1 MPASDLVLAVDQIR
15 FARGYTLQLIAD
27 VNPTEWFRMP
37 AGGVTHVAWQLGH
50 LAMAE
55 YRLALERTRGRR
67 PEDDA
72 LIDEAFL
79 KRFGRDS
86 APSPDARQYPS
97 ATEIRSVLDRVH
109 EQTLRELPGLS
120 EAALAEPPA
129 KPHKLANTK
138 LASLLW
144 CGQHEMLHAGQIGL
158 LRRLLGRAPLW

>member
-1 MPASDLVLAVDQIR
+1 MLSPELALAIDQIR
-15 FARGYTLQLIAD
+15 FARGYTLNLLAD
-27 VNPTEWFRMP
+27 VDPADWFRTP
-37 AGGVTHVAWQLGH
+37 AGGVSHVAWQVGH

-55 YRLALERTRGRR
+55 YRTALERIRGCK

-79 KRFGRDS
+79 KLFGRES
-86 APSPDARQYPS
+86 VPSPDARLYPHP
-97 ATEIRSVLDRVH
+97 TEIRAVLDRVH
-109 EQTLRELPGLS
+109 EQTLRELPALG

-129 KPHKLANTK
+129 KPHRLAKTK

-158 LRRLLGRAPLW
+158 LRRLLGKPPQW